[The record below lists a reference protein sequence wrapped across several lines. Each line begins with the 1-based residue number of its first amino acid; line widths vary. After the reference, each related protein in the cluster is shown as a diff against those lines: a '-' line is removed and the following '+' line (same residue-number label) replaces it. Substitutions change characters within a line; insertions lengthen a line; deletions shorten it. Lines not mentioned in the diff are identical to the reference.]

1 MSMYHF
7 FGESILWWLDWF
19 KWSEFEAKWRLS
31 SDQSTQNIT
40 WWLGLY
46 LWTWIVA
53 YETHDFIHILQFFTS
68 QFSHRISAT
77 DHKESYV
84 YRIQRETNWT
94 VEDVIVRPPRLCLED
109 RQDISLLIFHA
120 QGFFLGCN
128 LVNKQNMLRLGTY
141 FWRENSKPFK
151 SLHNKNRSQ
160 IHAQPNFR
168 IFLVP
173 LHF

>member
-1 MSMYHF
+1 MHPYQKNSKNLLCMNVRSENVYVPF
-7 FGESILWWLDWF
+7 FRRVYSVVAGLF

-120 QGFFLGCN
+120 QGFFF
-128 LVNKQNMLRLGTY
+128 RL
-141 FWRENSKPFK
+141 
-151 SLHNKNRSQ
+151 
-160 IHAQPNFR
+160 
-168 IFLVP
+168 
-173 LHF
+173 